1 MDCADMQG
9 IEIRHLR
16 YFLRVAEELH
26 FGRAAEILG
35 ISQAPLSQQIRQ
47 LEDRIGVRLF
57 DRTTRRVKLTPAGQ
71 VLFERAQRALS
82 GVDVAISD
90 AQSAGGLNAGR
101 LVIGT
106 VSLAL
111 HTFLPNAMRSFS
123 AGHPAVK
130 LDMLICTTEE
140 QMALLEAHKI
150 DIAFVRPPRSL
161 AGIASREVHREG
173 FVAVLPETSPLATK
187 PDLSVA
193 DMRDERF
200 IMFSA
205 ILGIGYQD
213 VVLQRCQQAGFR
225 PNVVQK
231 VSHTMAIVTMAAAG
245 LGVGIVPSWVQ
256 NEPLSGVA
264 YRPLEELPQAVSLVV
279 AWRENTTNP
288 FCKAFADASIA
299 AAKATKAREAP
310 KMPRS

>member
-1 MDCADMQG
+1 MYG

-57 DRTTRRVKLTPAGQ
+57 DRTTRSVSLSPAGK
-71 VLFERAQRALS
+71 VFFKRAQDALAGFES
-82 GVDVAISD
+82 AIYD
-90 AQSAGGLNAGR
+90 TQSAGGLNAGR
-101 LVIGT
+101 LTIGT

-111 HTFLPNAMRSFS
+111 HTFLPAAINAFA
-123 AGHPAVK
+123 AGNPAIR
-130 LDMLICTTEE
+130 LDMMIYTTEE
-140 QMALLEAHKI
+140 QMALLEARRI
-150 DIAFVRPPRSL
+150 DIAFVRPLRSL
-161 AGIASREVHREG
+161 AGIASREIYKEG
-173 FVAVLPETSPLATK
+173 FVAVLPAGSPLARK
-187 PDLSVA
+187 PDLTVA

-200 IMFSA
+200 IMFST

-213 VVLQRCQQAGFR
+213 VVIQRCQQAGFR
-225 PNVVQK
+225 PKVVQR
-231 VSHTMAIVTMAAAG
+231 VSHTMAVVTMVAAG

-256 NEPLSGVA
+256 NEPLHGVV
-264 YRPLEELPQAVSLVV
+264 YRPLEELPKAVSLVV

-288 FCKAFADASIA
+288 FCKSFADASTVA
-299 AAKATKAREAP
+299 ARKFART
-310 KMPRS
+310 

>member
-1 MDCADMQG
+1 MQG

-35 ISQAPLSQQIRQ
+35 ISQAPLSQQIRH
-47 LEDRIGVRLF
+47 LEERIGVRLF
-57 DRTTRRVKLTPAGQ
+57 DRTTRSVQLTPAGK
-71 VLFERAQRALS
+71 VLFERAREALA
-82 GVDVAISD
+82 GVDSAISD
-90 AQSAGGLNAGR
+90 AQSAGGLNAGK
-101 LVIGT
+101 LVLGT

-111 HTFLPNAMRSFS
+111 HTFLPAAMRDFS
-123 AGHPAVK
+123 ARNPAVQ
-130 LDMLICTTEE
+130 LDMLMHTTEE
-140 QMALLEAHKI
+140 QMALLEARKI
-150 DIAFVRPPRSL
+150 DLAFMRPPRSL

-173 FVAVLPETSPLATK
+173 FVAVLPESSPLATK

-213 VVLQRCQQAGFR
+213 VVLQHCQQAGFR
-225 PNVVQK
+225 PNVVQR
-231 VSHTMAIVTMAAAG
+231 VSHTLAVVTMAAAG
-245 LGVGIVPSWVQ
+245 LGVGILPAWVQ
-256 NEPLSGVA
+256 NEPLSGVV
-264 YRPLEELPQAVSLVV
+264 YRPLEELPKAVSLVV

-288 FCKAFADASIA
+288 FCKPFADASIA
-299 AAKATKAREAP
+299 AAKAAMGEGAQRPVT
-310 KMPRS
+310 S

>member
-1 MDCADMQG
+1 MDYPRMQG

-35 ISQAPLSQQIRQ
+35 ISQAPLSQQIRH
-47 LEDRIGVRLF
+47 LEERIGVRLF
-57 DRTTRRVKLTPAGQ
+57 DRTTRKVQLTPAGQ
-71 VLFERAQRALS
+71 VLFERAREALS
-82 GVDVAISD
+82 GVDAAISD
-90 AQSAGGLNAGR
+90 AQAAGGLNSGR

-111 HTFLPNAMRSFS
+111 HTFLPQAMRDFT
-123 AGHPAVK
+123 GRHPAVR
-130 LDMLICTTEE
+130 LDMMLATTEE

-161 AGIASREVHREG
+161 AGIASHEVHREG
-173 FVAVLPETSPLATK
+173 FVAVLPEASPLAAK

-200 IMFSA
+200 IMFSS

-225 PNVVQK
+225 PNVVQR
-231 VSHTMAIVTMAAAG
+231 VSHTMGIVTMAAAG

-256 NEPLSGVA
+256 NEPLDGVA
-264 YRPLEELPQAVSLVV
+264 YRPLEELPRAVSLVV
-279 AWRENTTNP
+279 AWRENTANP
-288 FCKAFADASIA
+288 LCKAFADACIA
-299 AAKATKAREAP
+299 AVKSTKGQGTSKLPE
-310 KMPRS
+310 S